1 LFSSIIFLGRKSINY
16 RDRSHYV
23 LDGHFLAQLQRIALK
38 LPGVAA
44 APVGKAGLHL
54 LQGTAGFTKNP
65 LHGQHDEHGL
75 EPDGYG
81 TEAARNSAFAHDL
94 SRTALRAAKVC
105 FSLMNF
111 KSHLAATIAAV
122 DMLVAADTEGMVQK
136 ACGHE
141 GFLSSLKFGD
151 DNEES
156 PIVHFFS
163 TPRYAKT
170 G

>member
-1 LFSSIIFLGRKSINY
+1 
-16 RDRSHYV
+16 
-23 LDGHFLAQLQRIALK
+23 
-38 LPGVAA
+38 
-44 APVGKAGLHL
+44 
-54 LQGTAGFTKNP
+54 
-65 LHGQHDEHGL
+65 
-75 EPDGYG
+75 
-81 TEAARNSAFAHDL
+81 
-94 SRTALRAAKVC
+94 
-105 FSLMNF
+105 MNF

-141 GFLSSLKFGD
+141 GFLSSLKFAD